1 MPMCRSVGSPQEIAM
16 DTHASDLTTRYAQ
29 VLDSVI
35 TAVEPLDAASLRRLC
50 PAEQCTVAALACHIA
65 AVHGAAADFVR
76 SIVAG
81 EALPSLTMEDIDR
94 NNAENAVGNAELGK
108 DEVVARLRVGGEAMT
123 RELRG
128 LGEDDL
134 ARTAPFTLFGGEVSV
149 QTLVEQAVIA
159 HTEQHLASLQDT
171 AGTEA
176 STSDKG

>member
-1 MPMCRSVGSPQEIAM
+1 M
-16 DTHASDLTTRYAQ
+16 DTHPSDLTTRYAQ

-65 AVHGAAADFVR
+65 AVHGATAGFVR
-76 SIVAG
+76 AIVAG
-81 EALPSLTMEDIDR
+81 EALPSLTMEDIDHI
-94 NNAENAVGNAELGK
+94 NAENAAGNAERGT
-108 DEVVARLRVGGEAMT
+108 DEVIARLRNGGEAM
-123 RELRG
+123 RMELRG

-159 HTEQHLASLQDT
+159 HTEEHLASLQAAMGT
-171 AGTEA
+171 AA
-176 STSDKG
+176 STADNG

>member
-1 MPMCRSVGSPQEIAM
+1 M

-29 VLDSVI
+29 VVDAVI

-65 AVHGAAADFVR
+65 AVHGATAGFVR

-94 NNAENAVGNAELGK
+94 NNAKNAAGNAELGR
-108 DEVVARLRVGGEAMT
+108 DEVIARLRTGGEAMT
-123 RELRG
+123 TELQGLRE
-128 LGEDDL
+128 EDL

-159 HTEQHLASLQDT
+159 HTEQHLASLK
-171 AGTEA
+171 AAVGTEA
-176 STSDKG
+176 STADNG